1 MRRVHIIMFGSQ
13 VVINAILSIAL
24 FCGLLGENAIFAFVF
39 PFFIFGYL
47 LADMILTT
55 LTTEIIIHVVEKE
68 QARIAFIVFRDLLII
83 LLWFCFLLYINIDV
97 LTIWGTICYA
107 LPKILKII
115 ICDIIKQ
122 QKYLHIY
129 VEM

>member
-1 MRRVHIIMFGSQ
+1 
-13 VVINAILSIAL
+13 
-24 FCGLLGENAIFAFVF
+24 
-39 PFFIFGYL
+39 
-47 LADMILTT
+47 MILTT

>member
-55 LTTEIIIHVVEKE
+55 LTTEIIIHVVEKRVSGACPLSALKFADHIITLPDTLE
-68 QARIAFIVFRDLLII
+68 CFQPLIASIPLQLLAYHIAV
-83 LLWFCFLLYINIDV
+83 CKGKDV
-97 LTIWGTICYA
+97 DRPRNLAKSVT
-107 LPKILKII
+107 
-115 ICDIIKQ
+115 
-122 QKYLHIY
+122 
-129 VEM
+129 VE